1 MTQPMTQ
8 PIVHVANHA
17 TIPVC
22 IAHDPNWDDQ
32 VLAFGGRASSQ
43 TRCLAPG
50 ADTTVGV
57 RTDVQTATDATRDE
71 NLIGVIFADSK
82 DFESGKSGG
91 YQSTIGHHAETGLLG
106 VTDEH
111 IFGSP
116 STRYAV
122 TDQTQWSMSMTFV
135 DA

>member
-1 MTQPMTQ
+1 MTQ

-22 IAHDPNWDDQ
+22 IARDPNWDDQ
-32 VLAFGGRASSQ
+32 VLVFGGRESRQ

-57 RTDVQTATDATRDE
+57 RADAETDIDMKRDE

-82 DFESGKSGG
+82 DFESGKLGG
-91 YQSTIGHHAETGLLG
+91 YQSTIGHHGETGLLD
-106 VTDEH
+106 VTDER

-122 TDQTQWSMSMTFV
+122 TDQTQWSMNMTFI